1 MSHSD
6 FNFVRTCF
14 ESGFPNICY
23 FAYFNL
29 LLGFACLCLNTFAF
43 IRMTN
48 FYRKINFENMIMLL
62 SLIQITIFLIHM
74 FLIIR
79 IILYVFTFLQ
89 TVVICLI
96 NIKFTKTSKG
106 MVEIKFEWINILILV
121 INAIYLIGLI
131 VIYYLEILSEKNRYP
146 YYAYYLIELCASIIL
161 TIYCCK
167 FLNIIKK
174 KLYHSKE
181 KTEGTGGT
189 LEQESE
195 TKTSSKHEHIKNNI
209 YLFRYD
215 YQDNSELFY
224 SFKKKQLTFLYLSNI
239 ICTVV
244 ECATEVGLLIC
255 IESSLNIIQLITYI
269 HFLVTLFHNIII
281 FFAFFWIVR
290 NNFNI
295 NKQVV
300 DNTNSINEEGLID
313 DNFIEQE
320 VKKIETQNIGP
331 DGDKNNDDKVNKKT
345 TYLTDDFE

>member
-6 FNFVRTCF
+6 FDFVGTCF
-14 ESGFPNICY
+14 DSGFPSICY
-23 FAYFNL
+23 FGYFNL
-29 LLGFACLCLNTFAF
+29 LLGFACLSLNAYAF

-62 SLIQITIFLIHM
+62 SLIQIIIFLIHM

-106 MVEIKFEWINILILV
+106 MVEIKCEWINILILV
-121 INAIYLIGLI
+121 INTIYLIGLI
-131 VIYYLEILSEKNRYP
+131 VIYYLDFLSETIRHP
-146 YYAYYLIELCASIIL
+146 YFAYYLIELCASIIL

-167 FLNIIKK
+167 FLNIIIK
-174 KLYHSKE
+174 KLYHAKQ
-181 KTEGTGGT
+181 KTDGLGET
-189 LEQESE
+189 LEHESE
-195 TKTSSKHEHIKNNI
+195 TKSSSKPEHIKNNI

-215 YQDNSELFY
+215 YQDNSEVFY

-239 ICTVV
+239 ICTVF
-244 ECATEVGLLIC
+244 ECATEIGLLIC
-255 IESSLNIIQLITYI
+255 LHSSLNIIQLITYI

-281 FFAFFWIVR
+281 FFAFFFIVR
-290 NNFNI
+290 NNFNL
-295 NKQVV
+295 NKQLP
-300 DNTNSINEEGLID
+300 DNSNSINEEGLID
-313 DNFIEQE
+313 DNFIEEE
-320 VKKIETQNIGP
+320 VKKIETQNVGP
-331 DGDKNNDDKVNKKT
+331 DDDKNHDDKVIKKT